1 MMKPS
6 KKPAP
11 NVYEKFLGPHG
22 VYLFIPATIL
32 FVQLI
37 TAYKEM
43 AKDEDMV
50 RRGNLKM
57 LLSST
62 VSRTRTGRSKN
73 G

>member
-1 MMKPS
+1 MKPA

-11 NVYEKFLGPHG
+11 NVYEKCLGPHG

-50 RRGNLKM
+50 RIENH
-57 LLSST
+57 
-62 VSRTRTGRSKN
+62 
-73 G
+73 